1 MSVSFK
7 TVALPTLLA
16 LTITASA
23 SAQEIVGPPSPTW
36 TVPDCTTIIGTAS
49 VTYTTDDGATL
60 TPTIRPLSGTS
71 YTLGLVALDT
81 PNTLLAASGS
91 HILRSTDAGC
101 LWTPLANLSRESGNA
116 LLTLTAAPGGRAYAW
131 AVNQGVLFRIDGR
144 TVTALKAPVTAIIGF
159 GADARNGDFARLA
172 DTNGQIWESFDA
184 GATWSPLGSP
194 AREGVFAYKA
204 AFDPSNLDH
213 IVVGTMVNGAFVTF
227 DASRSWTQSIGI
239 TKGVANVFNVVF
251 SPADP
256 RVVWAQGL
264 DITEADAGAPSGG
277 RHIYRSIDGGLTFGA
292 AVDQGAGVTLI
303 NGTYMAAPPSN
314 PDVVYFVFGTS
325 FGNYGTDLYKYDA
338 ATGQV
343 TWTHNGYDEIGAI
356 AFSPASPSLLY
367 IGLVS
372 EQIQ

>member
-1 MSVSFK
+1 P
-7 TVALPTLLA
+7 ALLA
-16 LTITASA
+16 STLTVPAF
-23 SAQEIVGPPSPTW
+23 AQEIAGPPSPIW
-36 TVPDCTTIIGTAS
+36 TAPDCATIIGTAS

-60 TPTIRPLSGTS
+60 TPTNRPLSGTS
-71 YTLGLVALDT
+71 YTLGLVALET
-81 PNTLLAASGS
+81 PNTLLAAVGS

-101 LWTPLANLSRESGNA
+101 HWTPLANLGRETGNA

-131 AVNQGVLFRIDGR
+131 AENQGVLFRIDGR

-159 GADARNGDFARLA
+159 GADAKNGGFVRLA
-172 DTNGQIWESFDA
+172 DTSGQVWESFDA

-194 AREGVFAYKA
+194 AREGVFAYRA

-227 DASRSWTQSIGI
+227 DASRTWTQSIGI
-239 TKGVANVFNVVF
+239 TKGIANVFNVVV

-292 AVDQGAGVTLI
+292 AVDQGAGVTLV

-338 ATGQV
+338 AAGQV

-367 IGLVS
+367 LGLVS